1 MTETITEKATCGKCG
16 ADVREGTTFCYSCG
30 NRVAGSPS
38 ADVEDIRGNET
49 IPTSGPDTTIDSPK
63 TGADDSDKL
72 ARAAEQRRK
81 SRVGL
86 RKPKEYTWEPTDDP
100 RFILLATLVIVVIA
114 LGVVFIT
121 VFWK

>member
-1 MTETITEKATCGKCG
+1 MPETITEKATCSKCG
-16 ADVREGTTFCYSCG
+16 ADVRDGTTFCYSCG
-30 NRVAGSPS
+30 NRVAESLSPD
-38 ADVEDIRGNET
+38 AEDISGNVT
-49 IPTSGPDTTIDSPK
+49 IPIPAPNSTIDTLK
-63 TGADDSDKL
+63 AGEEDSDKL

-100 RFILLATLVIVVIA
+100 RFILLATLVIFIIA
-114 LGVVFIT
+114 LGVVFVT

>member
-1 MTETITEKATCGKCG
+1 MTETTTDKAICSKCG

-30 NRVAGSPS
+30 NRVAVSPS
-38 ADVEDIRGNET
+38 AESEDASGNMT
-49 IPTSGPDTTIDSPK
+49 IPVPVPDVTAKSSK
-63 TGADDSDKL
+63 TGEDDADKL

-100 RFILLATLVIVVIA
+100 RFILLATAVIVVIA